1 MTISTNG
8 KRLFIARHG
17 ETIFNL
23 VGRMQGMDAHTPLT
37 WDGCVQATMMGRAL
51 TPHLCKDAPLR
62 LLASP
67 SGRTLQTLALITGQT
82 GHDWHEHHTDHRLRE
97 IDIGEW
103 EGRFYKEI
111 TEEIGNFIDIE
122 HHLFS
127 RIAPGGESYP
137 QIAERLHTWIGEQD
151 FAQDMLIISHGMT
164 ARVLRGILRGLEP
177 LAGYGAPIAPSLSQ
191 GSMVMICDGEEE
203 LIVSGDGSGE
213 KA

>member
-8 KRLFIARHG
+8 NRLFIARHG

-51 TPHLCKDAPLR
+51 ATHVDKDAPLK

-67 SGRTLQTLALITGQT
+67 SGRTLQTLALIVQQT
-82 GHDWHEHHTDHRLRE
+82 GHDWHTHQTDTRLRE
-97 IDIGEW
+97 IDIGAW
-103 EGRFYKEI
+103 EGRFYTEI
-111 TEEIGNFIDIE
+111 AEEVGNFVDME

-127 RIAPGGESYP
+127 CIAPEGESYP
-137 QIAERLHTWIGEQD
+137 QIAERLHQWISEQD
-151 FAQDMLIISHGMT
+151 FAQDILIISHGMT

-177 LAGYGAPIAPSLSQ
+177 LAAYGTPIAPSLSQ
-191 GSMVMICDGEEE
+191 GSMVMICNGEEE